1 MKKKAKAKKSK
12 KGRKAAK
19 AAPQVAEKKEGE
31 VIDMQ
36 EAIELLKTSR
46 PTFYRWLRSGKI
58 KGMKVG
64 RQWRFYKADI
74 EHFMRGESPR
84 ISLAADITPLIKSL
98 DKRLKEAG
106 VKKLPQGDNEVQ
118 TAVRRMIAAA
128 VATRASDIHI
138 TSHIPE
144 DKVDV
149 QGVLR
154 FRIDGV
160 LHVAA
165 EIDARLIP
173 AIMEEWKRMAACDVY
188 ETAKPQDGR
197 IMCKLSDF
205 SPGDKA
211 DKVIDLRVS
220 FLPAAL
226 GESATVR
233 ILDQS
238 AIRLK
243 LDKLGLS
250 KDNDSRIR
258 HAMKLPWG
266 IVVCSG
272 PTGSGKTTTLYSCLQ
287 EVTEPGMKVMSVED
301 PVEYILPWVT
311 QVPVRNQIG
320 LTFKAVLRSML
331 RSDPDVILV
340 GEIRDLE
347 TAQICVQAAL
357 TGHLVLSTLHTDS
370 AAAALTRMN
379 DIGVDPFLIADSVKL
394 VIAQRLIRRLCVHC
408 RKEAQPP
415 DDMLEDAAE
424 TAMAGGLKWHS
435 LPSGWMEP
443 VGCPKCHQT
452 GFRGRLALM
461 ETLEVTPRIARA
473 VRDGAGA
480 EAIEARAVKNGMLTM
495 AANGIQ
501 RAAEGQITLRSVISG
516 LIRKSCDKKQDN
528 LSTTR
533 YGQQ

>member
-1 MKKKAKAKKSK
+1 MKKKAKAKKGGE
-12 KGRKAAK
+12 GRKAAPAK
-19 AAPQVAEKKEGE
+19 AAPQAAEEKEGE

-74 EHFMRGESPR
+74 EHFMRGEAPR
-84 ISLAADITPLIKSL
+84 ISLAADITPLIKAL
-98 DKRLKEAG
+98 DKWLKAAG
-106 VKKLPQGDNEVQ
+106 IKKLPQGDNEVQ

-128 VATRASDIHI
+128 LKGRASDIHI

-144 DKVDV
+144 GQADV
-149 QGVLR
+149 QGVIR
-154 FRIDGV
+154 YRIDGV

-165 EIDARLIP
+165 EVDNRLMP
-173 AIMEEWKRMAACDVY
+173 AIIEEWKRMAACDVH
-188 ETAKPQDGR
+188 ETARPQDGR
-197 IMCKLSDF
+197 IMCKMSDF
-205 SPGDKA
+205 TPDMAGKS
-211 DKVIDLRVS
+211 IDLRVS

-226 GESATVR
+226 GETATIR
-233 ILDQS
+233 ILDHS
-238 AIRLK
+238 VILLK
-243 LDKLGLS
+243 LKKIGLS
-250 KDNDSRIR
+250 EDNDSRIR

-266 IVVCSG
+266 IVVCTG

-311 QVPVRNQIG
+311 QVQVRNAIG

-370 AAAALTRMN
+370 AASALTRMR
-379 DIGVDPFLIADSVKL
+379 DIGVDPFLIADSTKL
-394 VIAQRLIRRLCVHC
+394 VIAQRLIRRLCADC
-408 RKEAQPP
+408 AKKTEPP

-424 TAMAGGLKWHS
+424 KAMAGGLKWHS
-435 LPSGWMEP
+435 LPSNWMQP
-443 VGCPKCHQT
+443 TGCPKCHQT
-452 GFRGRLALM
+452 GFKGRLALM
-461 ETLEVTPRIARA
+461 ETLEVTPGIARA
-473 VRDGAGA
+473 VRDGASSEEL
-480 EAIEARAVKNGMLTM
+480 EAKAVKNGMLTM
-495 AANGIQ
+495 AADGIR
-501 RAAEGQITLRSVISG
+501 RAAEGQITLRSVMSFFG
-516 LIRKSCDKKQDN
+516 SK
-528 LSTTR
+528 
-533 YGQQ
+533 